1 MAISPNVETVVKSE
15 MTWLQAHER
24 LVLVFMVL
32 LFAGFLGNRYIN
44 YDAAKKDTQATIAAQ
59 LATEAKASAQQAA
72 QQAAQTAAQYA
83 QMVDM
88 LQKQNATLAQAITQR
103 DAILG
108 KQQTEDRAMPPS
120 ELVKRWQVLV
130 PNTNPTATPT
140 GVALTTPDA
149 QSTVATLE
157 SVPVLTKNL
166 ANETEI
172 AANIQKELDKSN
184 SLTGALNTQ
193 VTSLNGEIVA
203 NDKACKTEIAAVKA
217 DARKGKIKAFKWGFI
232 TGFVSGL
239 WVGHSAGL

>member
-1 MAISPNVETVVKSE
+1 MATDMQVGAVIKKDL
-15 MTWLQAHER
+15 TWLQSHER

-72 QQAAQTAAQYA
+72 QTAAQTAAQYQA
-83 QMVDM
+83 MVDM

-130 PNTNPTATPT
+130 PNTTPVATPT
-140 GVALTTPDA
+140 GVTLTTPDA

-217 DARKGKIKAFKWGFI
+217 EGKKNSIKWFKRGFLV
-232 TGFVSGL
+232 GFVSGL